1 MLFPFLCVAALL
13 AAPSLLPAQMETRA
27 AIIEAERDKKTAA
40 LEPDEPTN
48 FEKTL
53 TRIKDDKWVERIQAG
68 YNGIRGRLG
77 GLATGGG
84 FALGPEYARQDLA
97 QGKLQLR
104 SAAVFSFRNFQRYD
118 LELRA
123 PETRTRPVFFQGYA
137 VRHFYP
143 SLQYYGQGPDSEKE
157 GRSTFLYEDMAVDGT
172 VGWLL
177 GKGVRVAASG
187 GYLKVHAGR
196 GRDSRFASIEQ
207 NFGGGL
213 TPGLDAQP
221 DFARAGGYVELDRT
235 DNRLGPRRGTYALA
249 SYNRHI
255 DRGRGQF
262 TFDRV
267 DAELQQY
274 IPFFNERRVIALRAR
289 TNLTF
294 TRDGRQVPFYLQ
306 PVLGGSDDL
315 RGYRPFRFYGDQSM
329 VMNAEYR
336 WEVFSGLD
344 MALFM
349 DAGKVAKRR
358 AELDFSN
365 LESAAGFGFRWNA
378 RNSVF
383 LRMDVGFSHE
393 GFQVWLKFNNIFAP
407 RLIQS
412 SSSQI
417 VQ

>member
-1 MLFPFLCVAALL
+1 MIFSRLLLAALL
-13 AAPSLLPAQMETRA
+13 CAPAAVRAQPDSRA
-27 AIIEAERDKKTAA
+27 AAIEAERDRKAAA

-48 FEKTL
+48 IEKTL

-68 YNGIRGRLG
+68 YNGVGGRLG
-77 GLATGGG
+77 GLAPGGG
-84 FALGPEYARQDLA
+84 SPRGPESARQDLA
-97 QGKLQLR
+97 NGKLQLR

-157 GRSTFLYEDMAVDGT
+157 GRSNFLYEDMAVDGT
-172 VGWLL
+172 IGRRL
-177 GKGVRVAASG
+177 GKGVRIAASG

-196 GRDSRFASIEQ
+196 GRDRRFASIEQ

-221 DFARAGGYVELDRT
+221 DFARVGGYLEFDRT
-235 DNRLGPRRGTYALA
+235 DNRLGPRGGAYALA
-249 SYNRHI
+249 NYNRHI
-255 DRGRGQF
+255 GLGSGQF

-267 DAELQQY
+267 DAEAQQY
-274 IPFFNERRVIALRAR
+274 IPFFNQRRVIALRAR
-289 TNLTF
+289 ANMTF
-294 TRDGRQVPFYLQ
+294 TRGGRQVPFYLQ

-336 WEVFSGLD
+336 WEVFGGLD
-344 MALFM
+344 MALFF

-358 AELDFSN
+358 ADLDFSN
-365 LESAAGFGFRWNA
+365 LETAAGFGFRWNA

-407 RLIQS
+407 KLVHS